1 VRATPV
7 ILVACLAFAEAR
19 AQSVNDTLR
28 GLDECFALFRMA
40 DRICENPDNV
50 AAVRF
55 DCLKK
60 ARDAHKECLD
70 HVRGSLDKGAPP
82 TGASSE
88 PDRRKP
94 PEREA
99 TNPANEPLD
108 KSGSR
113 TTIRQ
118 PQAPAAAA
126 VQPQNPPQA
135 AGGTDAGAQSP
146 GAQGSGPQSP
156 GPAAARPLAPADTA
170 SPPERRRPPEREAT
184 NPPNEGP
191 GKTSDRPLTRQPPG
205 PAAPSIQ
212 SPSPHAVG
220 SQSPGGT
227 QPGAEAPSVK
237 GSGTP
242 SPEPNT
248 QRPPAPATT
257 ASEPERPKPPE
268 HKAANT
274 PDERLNGSA
283 DRTSPQSP
291 ATPSVPLPSPRPQDS
306 QSPVRTESGTRAPAV
321 QSSQTPKPAAPH
333 RITPRTNAASEP
345 DRQKPP
351 EREPAPP
358 RNEQVEK
365 SSDRTTARQPQ
376 GPSAPTVQAP
386 NPLALGSQ
394 AVAGTEPHAPAPSV
408 QRSDIQSPGPA
419 APDTPV
425 SELPAQTAI
434 PWLSAP
440 MTGASPT
447 AASPRAPESAPEPRR
462 EALGSPNAMP
472 PPASS
477 SKATDSPV
485 DANEPARNTPSVA
498 SSWLVSETVSPID
511 YSPLVLAELHALTP
525 VSNGAPSTLALRCR
539 GSRTEIS
546 FRAQGTWRPLRTGGV
561 EVAMLPAGES
571 AAQRFHWPLSPDG
584 RSTSSPQDVRDTV
597 LTFRAGRI
605 AVAVAD
611 GVGGGG
617 TAYFDLAGIEA
628 VRARLGAAC
637 RWPKMLESRGR

>member
-1 VRATPV
+1 MRATPV

-70 HVRGSLDKGAPP
+70 HVRGGLDKAAPP

-88 PDRRKP
+88 PDKRKP

-99 TNPANEPLD
+99 TNPASEPLD

-135 AGGTDAGAQSP
+135 AGGTDAGAPSP
-146 GAQGSGPQSP
+146 GVQGSGTQSP
-156 GPAAARPLAPADTA
+156 GPAAARPHAPADTT
-170 SPPERRRPPEREAT
+170 SPPERRRPPEREAV
-184 NPPNEGP
+184 NPPNERP
-191 GKTSDRPLTRQPPG
+191 GKTSDQTATRQPPG

-212 SPSPHAVG
+212 SPSPRPSG
-220 SQSPGGT
+220 IQSPGGT
-227 QPGAEAPSVK
+227 QSGVEAPSVK
-237 GSGTP
+237 GPGTP

-248 QRPPAPATT
+248 QRPPAPPTTT
-257 ASEPERPKPPE
+257 ASEPERRKPPE
-268 HKAANT
+268 RKATNA
-274 PDERLNGSA
+274 PDERLEGSA

-291 ATPSVPLPSPRPQDS
+291 ATQSVPLPSPRPQDS
-306 QSPVRTESGTRAPAV
+306 QAPVRTESGTQAPAV

-345 DRQKPP
+345 DRQKLP
-351 EREPAPP
+351 EREAAPP
-358 RNEQVEK
+358 RNEPVEK
-365 SSDRTTARQPQ
+365 SSDRTAARQPQ
-376 GPSAPTVQAP
+376 GPSVPPVQAP
-386 NPLALGSQ
+386 NPPALGSSQ
-394 AVAGTEPHAPAPSV
+394 AAAGTEPHAPAPSV

-419 APDTPV
+419 APHTPV
-425 SELPAQTAI
+425 SELPAQSAV

-440 MTGASPT
+440 MTGASPN
-447 AASPRAPESAPEPRR
+447 AASPGAPEPRR

-485 DANEPARNTPSVA
+485 DANEPARNTPSGA

-525 VSNGAPSTLALRCR
+525 VSNGAPSTLVLRCR

-584 RSTSSPQDVRDTV
+584 RSTSSTQDVRDTV